1 MVIDDKVTNKL
12 INYTIM
18 KRLWSFNDLKYG
30 MKVFY
35 DTIGMSDKKYARI
48 LKLDDT
54 VGLNEIAL
62 TMNKETT
69 VDKNVFLGIKRLEV
83 VGITSKEFDE
93 YVDNIYNI
101 NYKTLSND
109 QIEKLQ
115 LKCDYFINTLTD
127 RLKMTP
133 EIENIELNLYKLYTY
148 LVNNKPFKGNL
159 TDVRIKRLTGIISNL
174 SFEKLE
180 NTDKEVFAKYLEK
193 LEEQYK
199 MAMALSEYRKYK

>member
-1 MVIDDKVTNKL
+1 MVIDDKVANKL

-35 DTIGMSDKKYARI
+35 DTIGMSDKKYTRI

-62 TMNKETT
+62 SMNEETT
-69 VDKNVFLGIKRLEV
+69 VDKNIFLGIKRLEV

-101 NYKTLSND
+101 NYKKLTND

-115 LKCDYFINTLTD
+115 LKCDYFINKLTD

-148 LVNNKPFKGNL
+148 LVNNKPFIGNL
-159 TDVRIKRLTGIISNL
+159 TDIKIKRLTSFISDL

-180 NTDKEVFAKYLEK
+180 NTDKEVFKKYLEK
-193 LEEQYK
+193 LEEQYN
-199 MAMALSEYRKYK
+199 MARALSEYRKYK